1 MFKNLNTSALGIAAN
16 QSELIELTLTYKF
29 QAMDLDIVDFCN
41 RAKLHGM
48 PYARRLIDSAK
59 LRIGTFALPIQLES
73 DKETYANDL
82 DSLKVYADAAGELG
96 CTRATAML
104 APAGDALPY
113 HENFEMHRD
122 RLGEICKVLEPA
134 GVTLGL
140 GFHGAATL
148 RKDKAFQFIHEMD
161 ALGLL
166 VSMVGASNLGLIVDL
181 WDIVASGGSLENITK
196 TPIEQIV
203 SVQLADMPEG
213 KPIEELTEE
222 DRLLPGE
229 TSRPD
234 CAAALTALNEMGY
247 EGPVIPMP
255 HRGVFKSNRRDPIAK
270 VAGIALAN
278 VWTAAGLES
287 ETILVQT
294 LEDTK
299 SDKPQS
305 TDETP
310 AAAEKPVAADD
321 ETTVAAAEAP
331 AE

>member
-1 MFKNLNTSALGIAAN
+1 MFKNLNTSALGIAGN

-59 LRIGTFALPIQLES
+59 LRIGTFALPTRWEA
-73 DKETYANDL
+73 DKETFAKDLELLKEYA
-82 DSLKVYADAAGELG
+82 SAAGELG

-104 APAGDALPY
+104 SPAGDALPY

-122 RLGEICKVLEPA
+122 RIGEICKLLEPA
-134 GVTLGL
+134 GITLGL

-148 RKDKAFQFIHEMD
+148 RKDKAYQFIHEMD

-166 VSMVGASNLGLIVDL
+166 VSMIGAPNLGLIVDL
-181 WDIVASGGSLENITK
+181 WDIAASGGSLENVTK
-196 TPIEQIV
+196 TPVEQIV
-203 SVQLADMPEG
+203 AVQLADMPED
-213 KPIEELTEE
+213 KPIEELTVE

-234 CAAALTALNEMGY
+234 CAAALVALKEMGF
-247 EGPVIPMP
+247 EGPVTPMP
-255 HRGVFKSNRRDPIAK
+255 HRNVFKSNRRDPIAK

-278 VWTAAGLES
+278 VWTAAGMES

-299 SDKPQS
+299 ANEAEVAP
-305 TDETP
+305 ETP
-310 AAAEKPVAADD
+310 VA
-321 ETTVAAAEAP
+321 TAEAP
-331 AE
+331 AEAPAE